1 MGKITRREFM
11 AASGVLAGGLALSSL
26 GVPLGG
32 VRAYAGELSKADRVK
47 AAKTT
52 ISTCYH
58 CSVSCGLL
66 CSTDT
71 KTGRIINIE
80 GDPEHP
86 INEGSLCAK
95 GAAMFQM
102 SANNEHRLTKVLYR
116 APFGDKWEVKSWD
129 WALERMARN
138 IKGVRDKDFM
148 FRNAKGQTV
157 NRLET
162 IGHMGSSKLDNE
174 ECWLITAMARALGL
188 IHIDHQARV

>member
-1 MGKITRREFM
+1 MGRFTRREFM
-11 AASGVLAGGLALSSL
+11 AATGMLAGGLALSSL

-32 VRAYAGELSKADRVK
+32 VRAYAAELSKADRVK
-47 AAKTT
+47 SAKTT

-66 CSTDT
+66 CSTDL
-71 KTGRIINIE
+71 KTGRVFNIE

-86 INEGSLCAK
+86 ISEGALCAK

-102 SANNEHRLTKVLYR
+102 SDNNPHRLTKVLYR
-116 APFGDKWEVKSWD
+116 APYGAKWETKSWD

-138 IKGVRDKDFM
+138 IKAARDKDFI
-148 FRNAKGQTV
+148 FKNAKGQTV

-174 ECWLITAMARALGL
+174 ECWLVVTMARALGL
-188 IHIDHQARV
+188 VHIDHQARV

>member
-1 MGKITRREFM
+1 MKKCTRREFL
-11 AASGVLAGGLALSSL
+11 AATGIFAGGLALSTL
-26 GVPLGG
+26 GIPLG
-32 VRAYAGELSKADRVK
+32 AVK
-47 AAKTT
+47 ALAQELTKAERIKTAKIT

-71 KTGRIINIE
+71 KTGKVFNIE

-116 APFGDKWEVKSWD
+116 APYSTKWEEKSWD
-129 WALERMARN
+129 WAIDRIARK
-138 IKGVRDKDFM
+138 IKTVRDQDFI
-148 FRNAKGQTV
+148 FKNAKGQMV

-174 ECWLITAMARALGL
+174 ECWAITTMARALGL
-188 IHIDHQARV
+188 VHIDHQARV